1 MKTTIIIFLL
11 INSTFIFSQDQVVA
25 GIPEAK
31 IIYRNYKNKVQF
43 AFTESG
49 SKDLD
54 IKCENCDTIYPDEN
68 KSFEYIIVPGK
79 LREVKLYI
87 CNKKN
92 KNVSENNI
100 ITFRVSNLP
109 TPYVFFGTAGS
120 GSSLGVVMTRLF
132 VKYPPEIYLNAY
144 FDIKD
149 WEITVDDK
157 IFKGEKGVLSEEVIK
172 YLQNIEKDSEIKIQ
186 VNYLGMGV
194 EGTTFGRFILYEK
207 SKQQKINSKSI
218 IEYSNCE

>member
-25 GIPEAK
+25 GLPEAK

-49 SKDLD
+49 SKKLD
-54 IKCENCDTIYPDEN
+54 IKCENCDTIYPVEN
-68 KSFEYIIVPGK
+68 KRFEYIIVPGK
-79 LREVKLYI
+79 KREVKLYI
-87 CNKKN
+87 SNKKN

-132 VKYPPEIYLNAY
+132 VKYDPSIYLNAE
-144 FDIKD
+144 FQIEN
-149 WEITVDDK
+149 WEISIDDK
-157 IFKGEKGVLSEEVIK
+157 IFKGERNILNEEVIN
-172 YLQNIEKDSEIKIQ
+172 YLKNIQKDTKFKIK
-186 VNYLGMGV
+186 VNYSGMGT
-194 EGTTFGRFILYEK
+194 EGTTFGEFTLYEK
-207 SKQQKINSKSI
+207 SKQT
-218 IEYSNCE
+218 EYKDLGIAVD